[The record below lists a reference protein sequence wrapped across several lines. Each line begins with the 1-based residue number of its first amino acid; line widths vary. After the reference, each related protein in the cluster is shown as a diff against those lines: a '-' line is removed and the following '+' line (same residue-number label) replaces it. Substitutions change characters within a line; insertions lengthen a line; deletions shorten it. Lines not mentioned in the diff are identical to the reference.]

1 MDVMKRR
8 FNSEDFTEYSIKGEK
23 IVIGLEDVKD
33 IFRNVIKK
41 ELVDKLEEELK
52 KKLIRRINGK

>member
-1 MDVMKRR
+1 MKRR
-8 FNSEDFTEYSIKGEK
+8 LNGDDFTEYGIKGEK

-33 IFRNVIKK
+33 IFKKVIQK

-52 KKLIRRINGK
+52 KKIRRGNGE

>member
-8 FNSEDFTEYSIKGEK
+8 FNSEDFTEYGIKGEK
-23 IVIGLEDVKD
+23 IVVGLDDIKD

-52 KKLIRRINGK
+52 KKLIRRLNGK

>member
-1 MDVMKRR
+1 MKRR
-8 FNSEDFTEYSIKGEK
+8 FNGDDFTEYGKKGEK

-33 IFRNVIKK
+33 IFKKVIQK

-52 KKLIRRINGK
+52 KKISRENGK

>member
-1 MDVMKRR
+1 MKRR
-8 FNSEDFTEYSIKGEK
+8 FNSEDFTEYGIKGEK
-23 IVIGLEDVKD
+23 IVVGLDDIKD

-52 KKLIRRINGK
+52 KKLIRRLNGE

>member
-1 MDVMKRR
+1 MKRR
-8 FNSEDFTEYSIKGEK
+8 LNGDDFTEYGIKGEK

-33 IFRNVIKK
+33 IFKKVIQK

-52 KKLIRRINGK
+52 KKISRVNGK

>member
-8 FNSEDFTEYSIKGEK
+8 FNSEDFTEYGIKGEK
-23 IVIGLEDVKD
+23 IVIGLDDVRD

-52 KKLIRRINGK
+52 KKLIRRLNGK

>member
-8 FNSEDFTEYSIKGEK
+8 FNSEDFTEYGIKGEK
-23 IVIGLEDVKD
+23 IVVGLDDIKD

-52 KKLIRRINGK
+52 KKLIRRLNGE

>member
-1 MDVMKRR
+1 MKRR
-8 FNSEDFTEYSIKGEK
+8 LNGDDFTEYGIKGEK

-33 IFRNVIKK
+33 IFKKVIQK

-52 KKLIRRINGK
+52 KKISRENGK

>member
-1 MDVMKRR
+1 MDIMKRR
-8 FNSEDFTEYSIKGEK
+8 FNGDDFTEYGIKGEK

-33 IFRNVIKK
+33 IFKKVIQK

-52 KKLIRRINGK
+52 KKISRENGK

>member
-1 MDVMKRR
+1 MKRR
-8 FNSEDFTEYSIKGEK
+8 FNSEDFIEYGIKGEK
-23 IVIGLEDVKD
+23 IVIGLDDVKD

-52 KKLIRRINGK
+52 KKLIRRLDGK

>member
-1 MDVMKRR
+1 MKRR
-8 FNSEDFTEYSIKGEK
+8 FNSEDFTEYGIKGEK
-23 IVIGLEDVKD
+23 IVIGLDDVRD

-52 KKLIRRINGK
+52 KKLIRRLNGK